1 MPEVT
6 QEPTFW
12 QAAWIWVKRVVR
24 WIAAPLP
31 AILLVV
37 VVVIL
42 VVLGFR
48 NIQIGGLLGR
58 LFGVEKAKGKKVV
71 DVANS
76 VPEDRVDQKGQI
88 IPPGTPDSKG
98 QTQAVVVPIEPSG
111 VFSNP
116 DQVKIVPP
124 GETKPVVVDLPDG
137 VKAKDVDKVIVVKP
151 EVYAITVKDK
161 SGIPAERVDDLLAKY
176 GG

>member
-1 MPEVT
+1 M

-12 QAAWIWVKRVVR
+12 QSVWTWIKRVVR
-24 WIAAPLP
+24 WIAAPVP
-31 AILLVV
+31 AILLVAA
-37 VVVIL
+37 VIL
-42 VVLGFR
+42 LAFLGFR
-48 NIQIGGLLGR
+48 NIQIGGLLGK
-58 LFGVEKAKGKKVV
+58 LFGVDKAKGKKVV

-76 VPEDRVDQKGQI
+76 VPENRINQEGQI

-98 QTQAVVVPIEPSG
+98 QTQAVVVPIEPPG

-137 VKAKDVDKVIVVKP
+137 VKAKDVDKVIIVTP
-151 EVYAITVKDK
+151 EVYAVTVKDK
-161 SGIPAERVDDLLAKY
+161 SGIPAEKVDDLLAKY